1 MYLGDG
7 PGGYAFGPYRT
18 EWGGGGGWSGWGP
31 GGEIPYEGFNG
42 LGATSSLL
50 TGRNLAVAAAVGLVA
65 LYLLKKKR

>member
-31 GGEIPYEGFNG
+31 GGEIPYDGFNG
-42 LGATSSLL
+42 LGTLS
-50 TGRNLAVAAAVGLVA
+50 TRNVAIGIAITLAA
-65 LYLLKKKR
+65 LYLMKRKR